1 MFLRVYCLTVKPLS
15 WSKPPPTNILVLQ
28 NNTNTDTFYQEQV
41 DKIMSYNPPLP
52 KPDEDEDSPTP
63 VKRIRKASLLTKTKL
78 PITNAEDI
86 ERYLEGLRQQL
97 ESCWLTRM
105 A

>member
-1 MFLRVYCLTVKPLS
+1 M
-15 WSKPPPTNILVLQ
+15 
-28 NNTNTDTFYQEQV
+28 DTFYQEQV

-97 ESCWLTRM
+97 EKLLVDQDGVM
-105 A
+105 IVK